1 MTVEEII
8 AELKA
13 NADPEYAEGS
23 ARFALPTDNLI
34 GVRIP
39 VLRRIAKRIGT
50 EHELA
55 ERLWENQ
62 WREARLLGI
71 LVADPALVTEE
82 QMEEQAA
89 RFDNWG
95 VCDGFCC
102 DLFDRTPFAWKKA
115 YEWAERDEEFIKRGA
130 FAIVAGLAAHDKS
143 APDERFIE
151 FLEVIKAK
159 SDDERNF
166 VWKAVNWA
174 LRNIGK
180 RNIALNA
187 AAIEAA
193 EEIIEIGTKAGRWI
207 ARDALRELR
216 SESVQKRLKRR

>member
-1 MTVEEII
+1 M
-8 AELKA
+8 
-13 NADPEYAEGS
+13 
-23 ARFALPTDNLI
+23 
-34 GVRIP
+34 
-39 VLRRIAKRIGT
+39 
-50 EHELA
+50 
-55 ERLWENQ
+55 
-62 WREARLLGI
+62 
-71 LVADPALVTEE
+71 
-82 QMEEQAA
+82 
-89 RFDNWG
+89 
-95 VCDGFCC
+95 
-102 DLFDRTPFAWKKA
+102 
-115 YEWAERDEEFIKRGA
+115 
-130 FAIVAGLAAHDKS
+130 AGLAAHDKS
-143 APDERFIE
+143 APDKKFVE